1 MRLGLG
7 VSVLDRLECLGML
20 GRLGMLGE
28 CGARI

>member
-20 GRLGMLGE
+20 GMLGE